1 MLDTKVPGL
10 SMLEIPAEEAYN
22 ALRTNIQFC
31 GVVNKLKTIT
41 VTSCNPGEG
50 KTTVSFNLAKS
61 MAKADLKTLLVDTDL
76 RRPYIAKLLGIDEEN
91 ETYGQAKGITDFIS
105 GEYEIE
111 DIIYETPLKNLFVI
125 HCGTV
130 PPNPA
135 ELLSTEKFSR
145 FIEDAKNNFF
155 KVAKGQF
162 DMIIF
167 DSPPLG
173 SVIDA
178 AVLAA
183 KTDGTLLVVKARS
196 VNYKA
201 AKHVKEQLDKVN
213 ANLVGVVLNRVQKK
227 DYGYYYSY
235 YYYYRNDIKD
245 NKKNH
250 FQNC

>member
-1 MLDTKVPGL
+1 MPDTKVQGFGVL
-10 SMLEIPAEEAYN
+10 DIPAEEAYN
-22 ALRTNIQFC
+22 TLRANIQFC

-61 MAKADLKTLLVDTDL
+61 MAKADLKTLLIDTDL
-76 RRPYIAKLLGIDEEN
+76 RKPQIAKLSDIDEKKDA
-91 ETYGQAKGITDFIS
+91 YRPIKGITDFIS
-105 GEYEIE
+105 GECEIE
-111 DIIYETPLKNLFVI
+111 DIIYATPLNNFFVI
-125 HCGTV
+125 PCGTV

-145 FIEDAKNNFF
+145 FIESIKNNFF
-155 KVAKGQF
+155 KTAKGQF
-162 DMIIF
+162 DIIIF

-183 KTDGTLLVVKARS
+183 KTDGTLLVIKTRS
-196 VNYKA
+196 VDYKA
-201 AKHVKEQLDKVN
+201 AKQVKEQLDKVN

-227 DYGYYYSY
+227 DYGYYYNY
-235 YYYYRNDIKD
+235 YYSYYRND
-245 NKKNH
+245 KKE
-250 FQNC
+250 